1 MCGFQRRGP
10 QQPLLNQRLSSG
22 NLSLTGLHQGFHES
36 RIAPG
41 WPLLELRAR
50 EITHTKSIIRVSPRR
65 QTPALPN
72 SHFPWSLSISFRLL
86 KVKNTKFL
94 SLWNEVGDRYLMPP
108 DFCSTLERQNETKI
122 KPKHTHTRE
131 VESTTVG

>member
-1 MCGFQRRGP
+1 MVLCRTCVMWIPEKGP

-36 RIAPG
+36 RIAPS
-41 WPLLELRAR
+41 WPLLELCAR

-65 QTPALPN
+65 QTLALPD

-86 KVKNTKFL
+86 KVKIQNF
-94 SLWNEVGDRYLMPP
+94 YLCGMRLVTDTLCLLISVPP
-108 DFCSTLERQNETKI
+108 LRDKRDKNKT
-122 KPKHTHTRE
+122 
-131 VESTTVG
+131 